1 MKCNYKRKLNN
12 YIPREAIQTVDGMLK
27 NVPISEKD
35 YIERTFKEYDI
46 EVVTPKKKFIN
57 AMKQGDYIIGV
68 DYNPFLFQNV
78 FHYENSVLEFFRF
91 ADVGNHLLAPLK
103 LKREQTI
110 FLGARSSSMF
120 EVFFDTLPH
129 YDEFIVCHKGNLIDI
144 ENIPPSIVSF
154 MKR

>member
-12 YIPREAIQTVDGMLK
+12 YIPREAIQTVDGKFK
-27 NVPISEKD
+27 NVPISEKE
-35 YIERTFKEYDI
+35 YIEGIFTQYDI
-46 EVVTPKKKFIN
+46 EIVTTKSKFIN
-57 AMKQGDYIIGV
+57 ALKQGNYVIGV

-78 FHYENSVLEFFRF
+78 FHYKNGILEFYRF

-110 FLGARSSSMF
+110 FLGASSSSIF

-144 ENIPPSIVSF
+144 ENIPPSIASF